1 MDEVMPIEGRA
12 DLEVPAEKTCKYGEH
27 ILHIGQSLNTL
38 EDKCV
43 ECTCKLPPM
52 VECVKKSDC

>member
-1 MDEVMPIEGRA
+1 MPIEGRA
-12 DLEVPAEKTCKYGEH
+12 DLDAIPEKTCKYGDH
-27 ILHIGQSLNTL
+27 NVHIGQSLNSL

-43 ECTCKLPPM
+43 ECSCKQPPM